1 MSTARIGSRTLQ
13 ALAPEE
19 RATCIYTLADLLL
32 SKEKEILEANEK
44 DLAEAT
50 KGGLSKPL
58 LSRLSLTAP
67 KLKNL
72 ATGNSVYQY
81 VRQNFSSHCEGVL
94 AGRAAVHK
102 SKNLATG
109 NSVYQYVRQNLSS
122 H

>member
-32 SKEKEILEANEK
+32 SKEKEILEANGK
-44 DLAEAT
+44 DLDEAT

-58 LSRLSLTAP
+58 LSRLSLTSS

-81 VRQNFSSHCEGVL
+81 VRQCLDSYCEGAL
-94 AGRAAVHK
+94 AGRTAA
-102 SKNLATG
+102 
-109 NSVYQYVRQNLSS
+109 
-122 H
+122 

>member
-58 LSRLSLTAP
+58 LSRLSLTSA

-72 ATGNSVYQY
+72 ATGNVEHGDDVPGGKVAVPSTKGT
-81 VRQNFSSHCEGVL
+81 SWL
-94 AGRAAVHK
+94 A
-102 SKNLATG
+102 
-109 NSVYQYVRQNLSS
+109 
-122 H
+122 